1 MIQHSIINKTVGIS
15 LVVLLITACSST
27 GVNQTQP
34 TTKTGLQLWSEN
46 CAFCHNHRS
55 IDSYSDAQWDVV
67 SMHMRIRANLTADD
81 ARSIT
86 EYLKSA
92 N

>member
-1 MIQHSIINKTVGIS
+1 MQNLIIKKVIGIS
-15 LVVLLITACSST
+15 WVVLFLTACSST
-27 GVNQTQP
+27 GTNQTQP
-34 TTKTGLQLWSEN
+34 PKTGLQLWAEN

-67 SMHMRIRANLTADD
+67 SMHMRIRANLTAEDTR
-81 ARSIT
+81 AIT
-86 EYLKSA
+86 AYLKSA